1 MAAWNELPAADAAE
15 CAALVAAAD
24 RLRWSAPELA
34 VQFADRS
41 LRSGAADAATTT
53 TAQVLLG
60 TGLVR
65 LGRHAEAVEPALAA
79 LRAVTSGGL
88 VERAAAVRV
97 ALAACARVLGE
108 PLAGSELLRPVLR
121 ATTAAPATRALAL
134 GQFVA
139 CAGHVGRRD
148 DLEDALAEADRLL
161 AADDALSQDARK
173 LERALLCV
181 RAASYHRRHG
191 DTEAATEVA
200 REGLALLNRLSA
212 VGVEGGLAKARL
224 VLEMV
229 CALLDDGDI
238 DEATLVA
245 ATVLGEPVRAT
256 SALALGRLRLAMAS
270 RVYLPSGR
278 AELGRATLVDVVRL
292 ADRHGLDSLAADAWT
307 FLAHAEEEAGH
318 PGEAL
323 HALRSARAA
332 EYRYL
337 RAASTA
343 RGLLVAEVGAVV
355 DPESVVSLL
364 RATVRPTASP
374 EVKTESAET
383 KSVER
388 GGRKSYEDRA
398 QREANRQDGAR
409 QEQSRR
415 EGARHGAGQG
425 GGTPLGAS
433 RRWASL
439 RELASH
445 GSPMPGESSSAGAR
459 HEAAPRDGAVVDTA
473 AALDTGAHDA
483 ASPGAASRGAAPRS
497 TAASDVA
504 PSSVVLTEDVA
515 SSAMPGSA
523 VPGSAMP
530 GGVVQ
535 GSAVSGSAVPSGVVP
550 SGVVLSGVVPS
561 GVVPSGV
568 VPSGV
573 VPGSAVSSSVV
584 PSGGAPGGDVP
595 NEAVAHETDAPGHA
609 RHEVIEHG
617 VLGHSAV
624 QPVVAELAHE
634 HGVAEG
640 GAVAGRTPSVPG
652 QAGQEESAVV
662 RQGRP
667 AADQGKRS
675 DAAGLGSGSRRAS
688 GDKGSKG
695 RSLAAGSSEKA
706 APDSSSAEVPQDGV
720 LRGAGS
726 RREKRRE
733 AEGRKD
739 ATPTRQVTPPTRYE
753 AAPVEMFAV
762 TLVRVWPKGTAEP
775 VEPEEPPL
783 PVGGEVTLNALAIH
797 VRDLA
802 PSDAELLRSDRGEF
816 AVLLPSTTLAEAAA
830 LAAAIRET
838 APDAQWLIDD
848 QGHEL
853 TISTGVAALPGT
865 VDGPHEGIEALL
877 LAARSALTVPEPAS
891 PAPAVLRRTD
901 RLRRSPTTAKTVPL
915 TDKAVRAIRPDRA
928 RHDSGVIDDAR
939 APDLSLADDNPTV
952 PATPPA
958 PVIPAPTSPRTA
970 ADASTEPEPTEGR
983 WSVDTVRTTD
993 PEEPAADE
1001 PAAQAGAIGRRAA
1014 RRAKADDTPTKS
1026 TVDADA
1032 GVNSVLSRFG
1042 VTVEGGGRR
1051 RAPEGDDYYYDPN
1064 ALVGTDLPTPPMLP
1078 SSLEPDPDD
1087 PRWAHASVPGTEPRE
1102 PEQIPQPPKTPDI
1115 PEPATPDEIPPAD
1128 PNPTAP
1134 EVEPPPSLTTQ
1145 AAEVTAPDAAKQ
1157 AESSGVEPWERVEP
1171 SSPAAVIP
1179 VARAAE
1185 VPGSGQDEP
1194 PSGGESGRPR
1204 QVGQESG
1211 VRAAG
1216 QVTVEP
1222 AASADERRAI
1232 DFAARLRG
1240 LPRTT
1245 SAATETAKD
1254 EDDDQPELVDLPT
1267 RRRRTPSGR
1276 RERTNPSGL
1285 ADLLAEALVAF
1296 KATQPDQ
1303 PGDDRNSAWTDDWPK
1318 APTIGEP
1325 EQAPEPAAWPP
1336 AQPEAPAAVDDEP
1349 TGPLPESDRTIGTQV
1364 HYSAELRK
1372 PRADPAKTHPTGEL
1386 PRWSRLSTES
1396 HWPDQTDWPD
1406 PADGTTWAADARA
1419 AEPGDRPR
1427 SRRADRTPNP
1437 TDPRGRHRSSEWA
1450 PADFESG

>member
-79 LRAVTSGGL
+79 LRAVTGGGL

-161 AADDALSQDARK
+161 AADDALSEDARK

-200 REGLALLNRLSA
+200 REGLALLTRLSA
-212 VGVEGGLAKARL
+212 IGVEGGLAKARL

-238 DEATLVA
+238 DEATVVA

-270 RVYLPSGR
+270 RVHLPSGR
-278 AELGRATLVDVVRL
+278 AELGRAMLVDVVRL

-364 RATVRPTASP
+364 RATVRTTASP
-374 EVKTESAET
+374 EVKTEAAET

-388 GGRKSYEDRA
+388 GGRKSHEDRA
-398 QREANRQDGAR
+398 QREGNRHEGAR

-415 EGARHGAGQG
+415 EGARHGTGQG
-425 GGTPLGAS
+425 GGTPTGTS
-433 RRWASL
+433 RRRASL
-439 RELASH
+439 RELASL
-445 GSPMPGESSSAGAR
+445 GSSMPGESSAGAK
-459 HEAAPRDGAVVDTA
+459 HEAAPHDGAVPDTAVLDTAVPGTAVSGTGVSGTGVSGTGVSGTAVSDDTVVDTA
-473 AALDTGAHDA
+473 VALDTAAHGASH
-483 ASPGAASRGAAPRS
+483 
-497 TAASDVA
+497 
-504 PSSVVLTEDVA
+504 
-515 SSAMPGSA
+515 
-523 VPGSAMP
+523 
-530 GGVVQ
+530 
-535 GSAVSGSAVPSGVVP
+535 SAVSSRAVSSRAVPSSAGQTDDVPSSAVPSG
-550 SGVVLSGVVPS
+550 GGLSG
-561 GVVPSGV
+561 
-568 VPSGV
+568 
-573 VPGSAVSSSVV
+573 
-584 PSGGAPGGDVP
+584 GGPGGGVP
-595 NEAVAHETDAPGHA
+595 NETVAHETDAPGQA
-609 RHEVIEHG
+609 RQEVIEHG
-617 VLGHSAV
+617 VLGHGAV
-624 QPVVAELAHE
+624 PTVVAQPDSTARE
-634 HGVAEG
+634 HGSDA
-640 GAVAGRTPSVPG
+640 AAGVSHAPPLPG
-652 QAGQEESAVV
+652 QAGQE
-662 RQGRP
+662 P
-667 AADQGKRS
+667 AAPRQEPAARQDRS
-675 DAAGLGSGSRRAS
+675 AADRRKAGQGSGSRRAS
-688 GDKGSKG
+688 DGKGSKG
-695 RSLAAGSSEKA
+695 RPLAAGSSEEA
-706 APDSSSAEVPQDGV
+706 VPDSSSAEVPQDGV

-739 ATPTRQVTPPTRYE
+739 ASATRHEVAPTRHE
-753 AAPVEMFAV
+753 ATPVEMFAV

-877 LAARSALTVPEPAS
+877 LAARTALTVPEPAS
-891 PAPAVLRRTD
+891 PPPAVLRRTD

-915 TDKAVRAIRPDRA
+915 TDKAVRAIRPA

-939 APDLSLADDNPTV
+939 ATPDLSLADDNPTI
-952 PATPPA
+952 PATPPAPVLPPA

-970 ADASTEPEPTEGR
+970 ADASTEPESAQGR
-983 WSVDTVRTTD
+983 WAVDTVRTTD

-1001 PAAQAGAIGRRAA
+1001 PAARAGAIGRRAA
-1014 RRAKADDTPTKS
+1014 RRAKADDTPVKS
-1026 TVDADA
+1026 TVDAGA

-1064 ALVGTDLPTPPMLP
+1064 ALVGTDLPAPPMLP

-1115 PEPATPDEIPPAD
+1115 PEPATPDEVPPAD
-1128 PNPTAP
+1128 PDPTAP
-1134 EVEPPPSLTTQ
+1134 EVEQPPSL
-1145 AAEVTAPDAAKQ
+1145 AAQVTAPGEVSPRV
-1157 AESSGVEPWERVEP
+1157 ESSRAEPWSRVEA
-1171 SSPAAVIP
+1171 SSPFGLEAGLPVGSGPSGPSAV
-1179 VARAAE
+1179 E

-1194 PSGGESGRPR
+1194 PGGGESGRPR

-1254 EDDDQPELVDLPT
+1254 EDDDQPELVDLPS

-1303 PGDDRNSAWTDDWPK
+1303 PGDDRDSAWTDDWPK

-1336 AQPEAPAAVDDEP
+1336 AQPEAPAAADDEP

-1372 PRADPAKTHPTGEL
+1372 PRADAAKTHPTGEL

-1396 HWPDQTDWPD
+1396 HWPDQADWPD